1 MGYFNPARLLPGSAN
16 ARSYAGRSYARH
28 PGARWR
34 TTYLKV
40 AVYSFFAS
48 DEDLTPKIETSQALI
63 TSPTHK
69 PIQLLSSL
77 GVMIL
82 HPSTSPSFGTK
93 AGVSKV
99 DPPTGLPT

>member
-1 MGYFNPARLLPGSAN
+1 MGYFHPARLLPGSAK

-28 PGARWR
+28 PGAKWR
-34 TTYLKV
+34 KTYLKV

-48 DEDLTPKIETSQALI
+48 DEDLTPRSKLVRLSLLHL
-63 TSPTHK
+63 PTN
-69 PIQLLSSL
+69 LYNYSTSL

-93 AGVSKV
+93 AGVSTV